1 MEVLPIIPWDIGDVL
16 KTLVEHCKGKVL
28 NIYNTQY
35 KELERYIRVI
45 CNCKVQNCY
54 TIAEIRCS
62 LYLGLTKKISFSC
75 LSKSYEYGVPIT
87 TLKRYKDKM
96 HPWWHEY
103 QFSQLSLCQFNH
115 YCAQFSNEEEVI
127 DAINCLECFHR
138 GQTGFT
144 GLQSMWKAAS

>member
-1 MEVLPIIPWDIGDVL
+1 MRSSGEMLAKESMIHYINCIVENKQPPFGGPPNHSLRRDIGDVL

-28 NIYNTQY
+28 NIFNTQS

-87 TLKRYKDKM
+87 TLKRYKDKI
-96 HPWWHEY
+96 HY
-103 QFSQLSLCQFNH
+103 DTSIKFSQMSLYQFNH
-115 YCAQFSNEEEVI
+115 YCHG
-127 DAINCLECFHR
+127 D
-138 GQTGFT
+138 
-144 GLQSMWKAAS
+144 